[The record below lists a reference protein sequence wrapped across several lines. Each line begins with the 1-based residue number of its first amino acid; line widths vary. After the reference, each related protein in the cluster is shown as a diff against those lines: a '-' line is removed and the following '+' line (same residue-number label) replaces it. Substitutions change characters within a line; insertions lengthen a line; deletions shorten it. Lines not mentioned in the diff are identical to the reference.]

1 LKTRAGVLLA
11 AAAASSSRQIN
22 IRRRCEPEKEI
33 YSGRASTLYHNELG
47 IPMEMMMMIVL
58 NAF

>member
-1 LKTRAGVLLA
+1 LA
-11 AAAASSSRQIN
+11 AAVAASSRQIN